1 MMDLKNKIT
10 INLNEPLRKAM
21 QVLNDLA
28 IERLALLVTDENNCV
43 IGTATD
49 GDIRRAL
56 LNGSG
61 IQTPV
66 SEIANRNFKFL
77 RQGEKEN
84 GRLAEWRKQTIHF
97 IPVLDKDHRL
107 VSVIDLDEVHALLP
121 VQALLMAGGKG
132 ERLMPLTKSTP
143 KPLLPVGDKPIIN
156 RNLERLKSYG
166 VSHFDISVCYLAEKI
181 EGHFGNGNQLGVNIG
196 YIREDEPMGT
206 IGALRKVKDEG
217 TDAVLVMNSDLL
229 TNIDFEDFFR
239 HFTAS
244 GADMAVATIPYHVD
258 VPYAVLETDKHERI
272 VSFSEKPRYTYYS
285 NAGIYLLKWDA
296 VKFIPASGRFDATD
310 LMETLIKNG
319 RSVSAYAIVGYW
331 LDIGRMDDY
340 NKAQE
345 DVKHI
350 QF

>member
-1 MMDLKNKIT
+1 MEFKDKIV
-10 INLNEPLRKAM
+10 IDRRQPLRKAL

-28 IERLALLVTDENNCV
+28 IERLALLVTDENNR
-43 IGTATD
+43 ITGTITD

-56 LNGSG
+56 LNGFD

-66 SEIANRNFKFL
+66 GEIANRNFKFL
-77 RQGEKEN
+77 KQGEKDN
-84 GRLAEWRKQTIHF
+84 GKLNKWRELNIHF
-97 IPVLDKDHRL
+97 IPVLDNDHRL
-107 VSVIDLDEVHALLP
+107 VSVINLDEIHALLP

-132 ERLMPLTKSTP
+132 ERLMPLTQSIP
-143 KPLLPVGDKPIIN
+143 KPLLPIGDKPIIS
-156 RNLERLKSYG
+156 RNLDRLKKYG
-166 VSHFDISVCYLAEKI
+166 ISHFDISVCYLAEKI
-181 EGHFGNGNQLGVNIG
+181 ESHFGNGSRFGVNID
-196 YIREDEPMGT
+196 YIHEDDPMGT
-206 IGALRKVKDEG
+206 IGALRLVKNHG

-239 HFTAS
+239 HFITS

-258 VPYAVLETDKHERI
+258 IPYAVLETDKHERI

-296 VKFIPASGRFDATD
+296 VKFIPANGRFDATD
-310 LMETLIKNG
+310 LMEALIKNG
-319 RSVSAYAIVGYW
+319 KSVSAYTIAGYW

>member
-1 MMDLKNKIT
+1 V
-10 INLNEPLRKAM
+10 R
-21 QVLNDLA
+21 
-28 IERLALLVTDENNCV
+28 DENNCI
-43 IGTATD
+43 IGTITD
-49 GDIRRAL
+49 GDIRRAIL
-56 LNGSG
+56 KGLD

-66 SEIANRNFKFL
+66 SEITNRNFKFL
-77 RQGEKEN
+77 LQGEKEN
-84 GRLAEWRKQTIHF
+84 GKLKEWRELNIHF
-97 IPVLDKDHRL
+97 VPLLDKAHHL
-107 VSVIDLDEVHALLP
+107 VSVLNLDEIHALLP

-132 ERLMPLTKSTP
+132 ERLMPLTKSSP
-143 KPLLPVGDKPIIN
+143 KPLLPVGDKPIIS
-156 RNLERLKSYG
+156 RNLERLKNYG

-181 EGHFGNGNQLGVNIG
+181 ETHFGDGNRLGVNIS
-196 YIREDEPMGT
+196 YIHEDEPMGT
-206 IGALRKVKDEG
+206 IGALRMVKNKD
-217 TDAVLVMNSDLL
+217 TDAILVMNSDLL

-239 HFTAS
+239 HFKAS

-296 VKFIPASGRFDATD
+296 VKFIPSHGRFDATD
-310 LMETLIKNG
+310 LMEELIKNG
-319 RSVSAYAIVGYW
+319 KSVSAYAIVGYW